1 MSSIKTVILDKH
13 LLFAE
18 ALAELLKGQAQLDLS
33 ISGIYNSASK
43 FKLGLRNGKVDL
55 LIMELALSDGD
66 GLQLIPEIRKT
77 FDDLKIL
84 VVSSYTDSRFV
95 KKALQSGAD
104 GYMAKSNSLS
114 ELITALESII
124 ADRTYIGNGLHIT
137 PPSGSLQR
145 NEGSIDIVN
154 GTYKDKFLIRKRLT
168 KREQEI
174 LHLIIQ
180 AKNNKEIASE
190 LYISDQTVGVHRKNI
205 MRKLGVKNTINLIKF
220 AIEHELV

>member
-18 ALAELLKGQAQLDLS
+18 ALAEMLKGQAHLDLS

-66 GLQLIPEIRKT
+66 GLQLIPDIRKT

-104 GYMAKSNSLS
+104 GYMSKSNSLS
-114 ELITALESII
+114 ELITALENII
-124 ADRTYIGNGLHIT
+124 SDKTYIGNGLHIT
-137 PPSGSLQR
+137 PPSGGIQR
-145 NEGSIDIVN
+145 NEGAFDVVN